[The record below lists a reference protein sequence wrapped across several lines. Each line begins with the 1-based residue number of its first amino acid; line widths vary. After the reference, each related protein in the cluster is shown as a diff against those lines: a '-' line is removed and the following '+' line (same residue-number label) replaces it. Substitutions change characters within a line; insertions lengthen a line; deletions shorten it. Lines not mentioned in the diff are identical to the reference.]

1 MALSDDEQRR
11 RRAWFRAHW
20 ETGVQFN
27 RSCGITVRRWDN
39 DAVELALPFADRLS
53 AHDGIFHGGV
63 IAALID
69 TAATGAVMAGHDF
82 NLGSRVSTVSMAV
95 QYLSAAPN
103 EDVVILPVPLVGTL
117 AADRPRRKAAR
128 ERPERRAHPEAHAR
142 GIHRLARGSLVH
154 TGRVDVP
161 WAQPLHHLAIDAQH
175 RPAQP
180 G

>member
-1 MALSDDEQRR
+1 MALSNDEQRR

-103 EDVVILPVPLVGTL
+103 EDVVGLAHCTRRGRQTHFAEVVVQSDSGKPLAQGLVTVIVSG
-117 AADRPRRKAAR
+117 
-128 ERPERRAHPEAHAR
+128 ERRGLDQA
-142 GIHRLARGSLVH
+142 
-154 TGRVDVP
+154 
-161 WAQPLHHLAIDAQH
+161 DA
-175 RPAQP
+175 
-180 G
+180 